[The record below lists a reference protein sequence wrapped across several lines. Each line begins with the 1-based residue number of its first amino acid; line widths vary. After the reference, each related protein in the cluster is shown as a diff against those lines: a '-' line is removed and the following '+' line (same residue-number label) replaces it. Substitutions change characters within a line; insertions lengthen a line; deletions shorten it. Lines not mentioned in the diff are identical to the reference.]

1 MALAMAEA
9 EMALAMVEA
18 VAMAV
23 AEAAEVEVVAM
34 VTAQGA
40 EPSRMAEAGIQT
52 SSLATEM
59 FVVPTAAEEMLVVLV
74 VSTAATRV
82 RLRGQWRELLRG
94 MEVCQTLLEQ

>member
-1 MALAMAEA
+1 
-9 EMALAMVEA
+9 
-18 VAMAV
+18 
-23 AEAAEVEVVAM
+23 M

-59 FVVPTAAEEMLVVLV
+59 FVVTTAAEEMLVVLV